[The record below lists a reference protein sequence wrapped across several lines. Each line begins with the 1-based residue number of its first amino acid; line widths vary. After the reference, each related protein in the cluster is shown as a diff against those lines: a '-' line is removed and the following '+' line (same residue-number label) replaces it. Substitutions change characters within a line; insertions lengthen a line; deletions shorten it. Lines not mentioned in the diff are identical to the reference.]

1 MSGALTLEEIC
12 KFGITPE
19 DDGLHPYNP
28 EDETWNESYFFD
40 WYNEDGTQAG
50 HCRIG
55 LYTGQDRLWLW
66 LFLYD
71 GDNWAAIEEPRLPL
85 SAFDTEALSFDRA
98 GLSFSLALKEPL
110 RKIQL
115 NVKGTGRVISGPLSG
130 RIVPVE
136 VDVDA
141 EGTSAAHSIGQNT
154 LKGHA
159 DESYSTSRFEQAISA
174 NVTQRV
180 GDNQMHFAAHG
191 ERDHSWGP
199 RQWNITWHF
208 LVGNGD
214 DMRFQSTKVLL
225 GGFEVK
231 LGYVMAAETLNVTDV
246 SYDLTYHDDDPTRAV
261 EGRYVLTVQDG
272 SKISGRI
279 ESISGVEIDLSHSL
293 PGPSLY
299 RRTLVRLHPEDGS
312 APMIGWMEIN
322 RMLD

>member
-1 MSGALTLEEIC
+1 MSGLPSLEEIC
-12 KFGITPE
+12 KFGMTLA
-19 DDGLHPYNP
+19 DDGLHPFNP

-55 LYTGQDRLWLW
+55 LFTGQDRLWLW

-71 GDNWAAIEEPRLPL
+71 GANWAAIEEPRLPL
-85 SAFDTEALSFDRA
+85 TAFDTNTLSFDKS
-98 GLSFSLALKEPL
+98 GLSFSLELKQPL
-110 RKIQL
+110 QQIRLKVQ
-115 NVKGTGRVISGPLSG
+115 GTGRIISGPLNG
-130 RIVPVE
+130 HIVPVA

-141 EGTSAAHSIGQNT
+141 TGTSAAHSIGQNT

-174 NVTQRV
+174 KVTQRIA
-180 GDNQMHFAAHG
+180 DQETTYDARG

-214 DMRFQSTKVLL
+214 AMRFQSTKVLL

-231 LGYVMAAETLNVTDV
+231 LGYVMAAETLNVKDV
-246 SYDLTYHDDDPTRAV
+246 AYDLTYHDNEPTVSV
-261 EGRYVLTVQDG
+261 EGTYQLTVEDG
-272 SKISGRI
+272 SVIAGRI
-279 ESISGVEIDLSHSL
+279 EPISGVEIDLSHSL
-293 PGPSLY
+293 PSPSLY
-299 RRTLVRLHPEDGS
+299 RRTLVRLHPDDGA